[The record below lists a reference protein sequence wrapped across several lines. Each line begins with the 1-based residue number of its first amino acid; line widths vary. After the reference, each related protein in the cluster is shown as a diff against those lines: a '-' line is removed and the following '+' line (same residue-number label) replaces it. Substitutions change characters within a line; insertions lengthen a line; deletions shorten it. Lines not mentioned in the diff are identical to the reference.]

1 MSRIVLL
8 DSTPL
13 GMVTNP
19 RATPENQECR
29 AWLASLIQQGIRIYV
44 PEIADYEIR
53 RELIRGEKH
62 PGIQR
67 LNQLAATIGYLPL
80 TTATMHRAA
89 ELWARIRRQRLQTA
103 DDKALA
109 GDVILAAQAL
119 MLTAPDTEVIIAT
132 SNVGHLGRLAR
143 AAEWRDIK

>member
-8 DSTPL
+8 HSTPL
-13 GMVTNP
+13 GMITNP
-19 RATPENQECR
+19 RATPENDERR
-29 AWLASLIQQGIRIYV
+29 AWLSTLILRGISIYV

-53 RELIRGEKH
+53 RELIRGKKL

-67 LNQLAATIGYLPL
+67 LDQLAATIGYLPL
-80 TTATMHRAA
+80 TTAIMRRAA
-89 ELWARIRRQRLQTA
+89 ELWAQVREQGLQTA
-103 DDKALA
+103 DDKALD

-119 MLTAPDTEVIIAT
+119 ALIAPDTEFIIAT
-132 SNVGHLGRLAR
+132 SNVGHLGRLAP